1 MTSALHAKP
10 AVAVGIILD
19 INLIKEYC
27 SGMIDITRTIDV
39 IDLQILN
46 ILQDKA
52 RIPNVEVS
60 RQIGMAPSAVLE
72 RIRKLEERG
81 IIEGYE
87 VRLNPSAFAQGL
99 TAFLF
104 IEADPA
110 DNGQIGERLAQVA
123 GVQEVHQV
131 AGPDGYLVK
140 LRATDPLDLGRILR
154 EEIQSLPGV
163 RATRTQIVLNTIK
176 ETRRIDL
183 DAKKE

>member
-1 MTSALHAKP
+1 
-10 AVAVGIILD
+10 
-19 INLIKEYC
+19 
-27 SGMIDITRTIDV
+27 MIDE

-87 VRLNPSAFAQGL
+87 VRLNPAAFAQGL
-99 TAFLF
+99 AAFLF
-104 IEADPA
+104 VEADYA
-110 DNGQIGERLAQVA
+110 DNGQLGECLAQVA

-140 LRATDPLDLGRILR
+140 LRAADPRELGFILR
-154 EEIQSLPGV
+154 EKIQRFPGI
-163 RATRTQIVLNTIK
+163 RATRTQIVLNTVK
-176 ETRRIDL
+176 ETRQINL
-183 DAKKE
+183 GINEEGTV